1 VSQLRLPIALL
12 VACVITAGLFAFLRA
27 LTDVRSDAEAVV
39 AIPKVEFVRLRRE
52 MEIEEKQRE
61 KPEREKPEQKPVTP
75 TLAVAQEDEGGFDLA
90 LDVKA
95 IASGIGGSQ
104 FGSAGGGGGDGAAF
118 AFSAGL
124 TDREALPLVRVEPQY
139 PPQAR
144 QRKLEGWVQVRF
156 TISTAG
162 SVKDAVAVKSSHS
175 LFERPAVQAVSRWKY
190 QPQLRAGKPAE
201 APGQQVVVR
210 FKMEGE
216 AS

>member
-1 VSQLRLPIALL
+1 MLL
-12 VACVITAGLFAFLRA
+12 SCLITAGLFAFLRA
-27 LTDVRSDAEAVV
+27 MTHVRSGAEDIV

-52 MEIEEKQRE
+52 MEIEARVRE
-61 KPEREKPEQKPVTP
+61 KPERLKPEQQPVTP

-95 IASGIGGSQ
+95 IASGVGGQ
-104 FGSAGGGGGDGAAF
+104 FGSAGGGGGDGTAGF

-162 SVKDAVAVKSSHS
+162 SVKDAVAVKSSHA
-175 LFERPAVQAVSRWKY
+175 LFERSAVQAVSRWKY
-190 QPQLRAGKPAE
+190 QPQLRSGKPAE